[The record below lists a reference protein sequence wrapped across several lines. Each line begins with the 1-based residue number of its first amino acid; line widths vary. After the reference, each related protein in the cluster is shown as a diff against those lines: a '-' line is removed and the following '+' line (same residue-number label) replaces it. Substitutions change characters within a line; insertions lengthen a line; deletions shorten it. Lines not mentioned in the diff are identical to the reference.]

1 LLDTVPNQ
9 EIGNRQIV
17 YYLPSAGAVV
27 VVEVDSSVLVT
38 AGASAGAAG
47 VTVVVLEVDS
57 CVLVAAGSSALL
69 QPANNAKVTKPV
81 AIIAL
86 VFIVVSYYIKFC
98 LRFLYPKNFKVK
110 IMLTHEWLY
119 FPIKWPF
126 LNCSELSAFR
136 ECSVGFSE

>member
-1 LLDTVPNQ
+1 LQDNVPNQ

-17 YYLPSAGAVV
+17 YYLAGAGVV

-57 CVLVAAGSSALL
+57 WVLVAAGSSALL
-69 QPANNAKVTKPV
+69 QPTNNAKVTRPV

-86 VFIVVSYYIKFC
+86 FFIVVSYLFQV
-98 LRFLYPKNFKVK
+98 FV
-110 IMLTHEWLY
+110 W
-119 FPIKWPF
+119 
-126 LNCSELSAFR
+126 
-136 ECSVGFSE
+136 GFFT